1 MCWLQ
6 VTDQT
11 PKELFRVICLK
22 CNGPAGQGE
31 ADLYEYK
38 RMMAL
43 RYPEQ
48 YYFTDDQE
56 EREAAAQAFLPKFLE
71 QQAAVARK
79 RIHSAPQS
87 PAVRAETAK
96 RARIR
101 RARATSVA
109 SNG

>member
-38 RMMAL
+38 RMMAV
-43 RYPEQ
+43 RFPEQ
-48 YYFTDDQE
+48 YYFTDDQL

>member
-1 MCWLQ
+1 MQ

-43 RYPEQ
+43 RYPKQ
-48 YYFTDDQE
+48 YYFTDDQL

>member
-1 MCWLQ
+1 
-6 VTDQT
+6 
-11 PKELFRVICLK
+11 
-22 CNGPAGQGE
+22 
-31 ADLYEYK
+31 
-38 RMMAL
+38 MMAL
-43 RYPEQ
+43 RYPKQ
-48 YYFTDDQE
+48 YYFTDDQL
-56 EREAAAQAFLPKFLE
+56 EREVAAQAFLPKFLE